1 MASYNKVILMG
12 NLTRD
17 PELKYLP
24 SGTAVVRLGLAVT
37 HTYNDRQSGEKKEEV
52 CFVDLDAFARTAEVI
67 NEYFQKGSPILVEGR
82 LRYRTWETDDG
93 QRRGKHD
100 IFVERFSFVGS
111 RQDGGGGGGDGG
123 AYERSAPSSAPSSVQ
138 EGPSAQEGPPVTD
151 DDIPF

>member
-24 SGTAVVRLGLAVT
+24 NGTAVASVGLAVSR
-37 HTYNDRQSGEKKEEV
+37 TYTDRQSGERREEV
-52 CFVDLDAFARTAEVI
+52 CFVDLDAFGRTAETM
-67 NEYFQKGSPILVEGR
+67 NEYLQKGRPVHIEGR

-100 IFVERFSFVGS
+100 VLVERFTFVDS
-111 RQDGGGGGGDGG
+111 RQDGDGGG
-123 AYERSAPSSAPSSVQ
+123 AYDQASPAAAPSSPEFSGEAAPST
-138 EGPSAQEGPPVTD
+138 TD

>member
-24 SGTAVVRLGLAVT
+24 SGTAVATLGLAVSR
-37 HTYNDRQSGEKKEEV
+37 TYTDRQSGERKEEV
-52 CFVDLDAFARTAEVI
+52 CFVDLETFGRTAETMS
-67 NEYFQKGSPILVEGR
+67 EYLQKGRPVHIEGR

-100 IFVERFSFVGS
+100 IFVERFTFVDS
-111 RQDGGGGGGDGG
+111 RQDGDGGG
-123 AYERSAPSSAPSSVQ
+123 AYDQASPGSMPSSPELSGEQ
-138 EGPSAQEGPPVTD
+138 GPSTTD